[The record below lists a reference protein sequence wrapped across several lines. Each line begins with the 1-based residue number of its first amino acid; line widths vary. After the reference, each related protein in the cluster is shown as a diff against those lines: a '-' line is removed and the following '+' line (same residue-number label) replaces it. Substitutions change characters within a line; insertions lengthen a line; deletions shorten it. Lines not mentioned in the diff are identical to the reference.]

1 MEYAVYKGDELLG
14 IGTAKELAEILKVKV
29 ETIKFYSTASYQ
41 KRIKKENHN
50 RLISVKLEDD

>member
-14 IGTAKELAEILKVKV
+14 IGTAKELAERLKVKV

>member
-14 IGTAKELAEILKVKV
+14 IGTAKELAERLKVKV
-29 ETIKFYSTASYQ
+29 ETIKFYSTTSYQ

-50 RLISVKLEDD
+50 RLISIKLEDD

>member
-14 IGTAKELAEILKVKV
+14 IGTAKELAEKLKVKV
-29 ETIKFYSTASYQ
+29 ETIKFYSTDSYQ
-41 KRIKKENHN
+41 KIIKKEKHN

>member
-14 IGTAKELAEILKVKV
+14 IGTAKELAEKLKVKV
-29 ETIKFYSTASYQ
+29 ETIKFYSTDSYQ
-41 KRIKKENHN
+41 KIIKKENHN

>member
-14 IGTAKELAEILKVKV
+14 IGTAKELAERLKVKV

-41 KRIKKENHN
+41 QRIIKENHN

>member
-1 MEYAVYKGDELLG
+1 MEYAVYKGDEFLG

-29 ETIKFYSTASYQ
+29 ETIKFYSTTSYQ

>member
-14 IGTAKELAEILKVKV
+14 IGTAKELAEKLKVKV

>member
-14 IGTAKELAEILKVKV
+14 IGTAKELAERLKVKV

-50 RLISVKLEDD
+50 RLISIKLEDD

>member
-14 IGTAKELAEILKVKV
+14 IGTAKELSERLKVKV

>member
-14 IGTAKELAEILKVKV
+14 VGTAKELAERLKVKV

>member
-14 IGTAKELAEILKVKV
+14 IGTAKELAERLKVKV
-29 ETIKFYSTASYQ
+29 ETIKFYSTTSYQ